1 MCEKSAGRG
10 KRRDRRVC
18 AKSVKPNCLRGGSH
32 KPTNM
37 AHARVRRLFT
47 PVNAKISPLET
58 TTHVSHTMLAV
69 LIASSAAL
77 RQHRGPPATV
87 RMCASATASTALS
100 SLLDVSDK
108 YDAFLLDQFGV
119 IHGVCLFTALLATK
133 LRRNVTTPRLPHTSF
148 APRLDAQMARQR
160 MRAPS
165 RR

>member
-1 MCEKSAGRG
+1 MFVG
-10 KRRDRRVC
+10 
-18 AKSVKPNCLRGGSH
+18 
-32 KPTNM
+32 
-37 AHARVRRLFT
+37 LFT
-47 PVNAKISPLET
+47 PVNAKNLAPRET
-58 TTHVSHTMLAV
+58 TTRRPHMLAV

-133 LRRNVTTPRLPHTSF
+133 LRRNVTH
-148 APRLDAQMARQR
+148 A
-160 MRAPS
+160 
-165 RR
+165 